1 MGLFNKKRAAIE
13 HVAMPVE
20 SAAIPA
26 EVVAAIAGAVA
37 VICGE
42 EVKITGIRRVSGTRE
57 AGRSAWSLA
66 GLLANT
72 RPFNA

>member
-1 MGLFNKKRAAIE
+1 MGLFNKKRVMSDIALA
-13 HVAMPVE
+13 E
-20 SAAIPA
+20 SAAIPG

-42 EVKITGIRRVSGTRE
+42 EAKVTGIRRISRGGE
-57 AGRSAWSLA
+57 AERSAWSMA